1 MLNVKK
7 TRHELFM
14 VKYKHCE
21 NCNSVYDTESWIGE
35 VHTYDGFCSSCM
47 TGEKEENQMQ
57 QEGAEDH
64 MGDKHN
70 REHTERM
77 EDIHKRTQS
86 SPIEVERNL
95 LSSLEQ
101 KANDVLC
108 GEGSI
113 NVLIKEIK
121 DGLVDKAK
129 ERIEETFQSFDVNK
143 IDAQKVVEYAENIL
157 DYLSEYK
164 DYMDN
169 VIIKIQN
176 KPKMKVKTAIDK
188 VFKDSM
194 ANMPKNISKDVLL
207 SKKAI
212 LNIVSDKAINWYK
225 IYSDTKDVLELTK
238 KMVLHPFN
246 EIQKK
251 LSTLPFYA

>member
-1 MLNVKK
+1 MLNVIK

-14 VKYKHCE
+14 VKYNHCE
-21 NCNSVYDTESWIGE
+21 KCKSIYNTEIWIGE
-35 VHTYDGFCSSCM
+35 VHAYNGICPSCM
-47 TGEKEENQMQ
+47 GGEQQNNQTQ
-57 QEGAEDH
+57 QESSKDH
-64 MGDKHN
+64 MGDKHD
-70 REHTERM
+70 REYTERT
-77 EDIHKRTQS
+77 EDIHEETQS
-86 SPIEVERNL
+86 SLIEIERNL

-101 KANDVLC
+101 KANDVLN

-129 ERIEETFQSFDVNK
+129 ERIEETFQSFDAGK
-143 IDAQKVVEYAENIL
+143 IDAQKVVKYAENIL

-176 KPKMKVKTAIDK
+176 KPKMKIKTAIDK
-188 VFKDSM
+188 VFKESM
-194 ANMPKNISKDVLL
+194 ANMPKDVSKDILL
-207 SKKAI
+207 DKKVM
-212 LNIVSDKAINWYK
+212 LKSVSEEAVNCYK
-225 IYSDTKDVLELTK
+225 IYSDMKDGFEITK

-251 LSTLPFYA
+251 LRTLPFYH